1 MQLLHLYV
9 HDRETRE
16 LHAAE
21 RLWEVGVPKDIALV
35 CRHQV
40 QSRLDLA
47 CNHEGCLTRPIS
59 VLLELANCRDD
70 AWCEVHNLILDGE
83 GLVQLDRLDLSQ
95 VSDAHLERPRDKA
108 YRRAAHAAR
117 NGFSRFPSLGFLITV
132 QVNQVLDLIFLSLV
146 RLPLEMELREKLYL
160 L

>member
-16 LHAAE
+16 LNAAE
-21 RLWEVGVPKDIALV
+21 RLWEVGVPEDIAFV
-35 CRHQV
+35 CGHQV
-40 QSRLDLA
+40 QPRLDLA
-47 CNHEGCLTRPIS
+47 CDHEGCLARPIS
-59 VLLELANCRDD
+59 VLLELADRRDD
-70 AWCEVHNLILDGE
+70 PWREVHNLILDGE

-108 YRRAAHAAR
+108 YWRATHAAR
-117 NGFSRFPSLGFLITV
+117 NRFSRFPSLGFVITV
-132 QVNQVLDLIFLSLV
+132 QVNQVLGLIFLSLV
-146 RLPLEMELREKLYL
+146 RLPLEMELRVKLYL